1 MNIESPNIESAT
13 GIGSY
18 LIYALKQAG
27 VNHVF
32 GVPGDYILAFYDLLS
47 KSDIQL
53 VGTTREDTAA
63 FAADGYARNRG
74 IGALAVTYGVGALN
88 TVNAIAGAYAES
100 SPVIIISGAPGVK
113 EQRDDPLLHHRFGP
127 FTYQREIF
135 ERITADAVVLDDP
148 VIAFRQIDQ
157 ALRIAREQSRPVYLE
172 LPRDRVHCAGMI
184 LPKTENN
191 PVSSD
196 PEALAEAV
204 AETLQRMK
212 QATKP
217 LIVAGVELHRRGL
230 KDVLKQLVQ
239 NTGLPI
245 AATLTG
251 KSVFSECHKQYLGI
265 YEGAMSSPT
274 AREYVEQAD
283 LILMLGLTLNDVD
296 TGIYSARLD
305 PNLMVRASKGEVL
318 ISHHRYPN
326 ITLADFVTA
335 LANKAVSCTHGFP
348 PLANKPALLDFP
360 QSGTKIRIVRLI
372 ERLNQTLGPA
382 LSVVCDTGDCLFASI
397 ELCLPEHSNFYAS
410 AFYTCMGF
418 AVPAALGSQLAD
430 PKQRALIL
438 VGDGAFQMT
447 GTELSTHA
455 RFGLAPIVIVFN
467 NHGYSTERF
476 IMDGPF
482 NDISEWRFDKL
493 GQVFGS
499 IEGYNV
505 FTEEEFDNALKLSLT
520 NTKQIS
526 LLNVHLQADDPSP
539 AMRRLGAHLGNLVN
553 GGNRSK

>member
-1 MNIESPNIESAT
+1 MNIESPIIESTT

-100 SPVIIISGAPGVK
+100 SPVVVISGAPGVK

-135 ERITADAVVLDDP
+135 ERITANAIVLDDP

-196 PEALAEAV
+196 PEALDEAV
-204 AETLQRMK
+204 VETLQRMK

-230 KDVLKQLVQ
+230 KEVLKQLVK

-251 KSVFSECHKQYLGI
+251 KSVFSECHQQYLGI
-265 YEGAMSSPT
+265 YEGAMSSPI
-274 AREYVEQAD
+274 ARQYVEQAD

-326 ITLADFVTA
+326 VALADFVTA
-335 LANKAVSCTHGFP
+335 LANKAQHCSHNFP
-348 PLANKPALLDFP
+348 PLANKQVLQDFP

-372 ERLNQTLGPA
+372 ERLNQALGPA

-397 ELCLPEHSNFYAS
+397 ELCVPENSNFYAS
-410 AFYTCMGF
+410 AFYTSMGF
-418 AVPAALGSQLAD
+418 AVPAALGAQLSD

-476 IMDGPF
+476 IMEGPF

-493 GQVFGS
+493 GQVFGP

-505 FTEEEFDNALKLSLT
+505 FTEEEFDNALKRSLAD
-520 NTKQIS
+520 TKQVS

-539 AMRRLGAHLGNLVN
+539 AMRRLGTHLGNLV
-553 GGNRSK
+553 R